1 MQIQCVRSREAIS
14 LQLDDMLSGF
24 EVALLDR
31 HLRGCPPC
39 RAFAASATEQTR
51 LLRSAAL
58 ERPLRSVVIPARPSY
73 VRRGAA
79 GAASA
84 ALVAAAA
91 VLILTYSGAQRG
103 GNREAARVAAGQ
115 AAPAL
120 VAYAGHPTP
129 DPTIEVPR
137 LRLEPASI
145 ADGPVHG
152 NFSVPVVQF

>member
-58 ERPLRSVVIPARPSY
+58 ERPLQRFVIPARPNY

-79 GAASA
+79 GAVSA
-84 ALVAAAA
+84 ASVAAAA
-91 VLILTYSGAQRG
+91 ALILAYTGAQRG
-103 GNREAARVAAGQ
+103 GNREAAQVAAGP
-115 AAPAL
+115 AATVL
-120 VAYAGHPTP
+120 VAYAGQPTP

-152 NFSVPVVQF
+152 DFSVPVVQF